1 MREVLINI
9 EHSYKEKMKILKD
22 QNIFNHHS
30 YINAINKDTPL
41 SVRMAYSIAVLDGYC
56 KLLKYFIAK
65 KEKRDFVY
73 SEELE
78 NYYKKEEGIFYRI
91 PHLDL
96 YKQKTEHEFVILI
109 YDEILKLENSLK
121 VEL

>member
-9 EHSYKEKMKILKD
+9 EQCFKEKMKILKD
-22 QNIFNHHS
+22 QNIFNQHS
-30 YINAINKDTPL
+30 YMNTINKDTPL
-41 SVRMAYSIAVLDGYC
+41 NVRIAYSIAVLDGYC

-73 SEELE
+73 REELE
-78 NYYKKEEGIFYRI
+78 NYYKKEEDIFYRI

-109 YDEILKLENSLK
+109 YDEILKLENCLT